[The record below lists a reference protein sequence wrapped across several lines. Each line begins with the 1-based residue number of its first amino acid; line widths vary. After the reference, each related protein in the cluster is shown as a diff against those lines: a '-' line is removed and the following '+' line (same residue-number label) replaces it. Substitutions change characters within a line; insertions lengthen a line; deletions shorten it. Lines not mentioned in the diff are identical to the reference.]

1 MVDYKF
7 TWVKFFKEVHE
18 KIHNNYT
25 AKQLANIANKIFGH
39 IKDIDDYGNEV
50 SIQEMTPIN
59 FIGYFNRRLTLNNR
73 IQYCQKLKE
82 IMNLTSETPVDFDGI
97 PEFNNQNCLC
107 MPFKKDRATYIVQE
121 QWEISKQILNDNIN
135 TELFDKIL
143 SNAHPYIGL
152 SYLSRFCFIVKPE
165 QYYPYDKQMAI
176 NLKAKMPETYNGY
189 NDYCKLLKYTY
200 PEKTSYELSYEA
212 FMENNNKQYKKPTNQ
227 KKYWLYSAGEKSYKW
242 DEFYKDGIMAIG
254 WDYLGDLTKY
264 SSQEEIAD
272 KITKEEN
279 KTQYP
284 KNDSK
289 ANWEFAKDMQVG
301 DIVYVKKGLQDA
313 LIGRGIVKSDYIY
326 DANRNEYKSI
336 RKVEWT
342 HNGIYDVDF
351 NILDIKQWN
360 QKTLTEISQSKYKDF
375 CLKIEDV
382 FMKKQSE
389 EESNNLQLNIPLN
402 QILYG
407 PPGTGKTFSVRKY
420 IDEILGKNPG
430 LNIENEDQRINNVV
444 KDSNWY
450 SAIALSMYQN
460 GKNNKYKVAELL
472 EQKIIKAFSL
482 TRENKNVRAALW
494 AQMQIHTHEN
504 CPNVN
509 YSNRLAPFIF
519 EKNENS
525 EWYLTEDGI
534 KFVEENLSE
543 QLEQLSAKNN
553 TRKLEDFYKFLT
565 FHQSYSYEEFV
576 EGIKP
581 QIRTDE
587 ESSSISYEYNKGVF
601 KEICQQA
608 NSDPD
613 NNYLLIIDEI
623 NRGNI
628 SKIFGELITLIESD
642 KRVIPNGERIFE
654 NTKTQNEELVVTL
667 PYTKSKFGVPSNLYI
682 LGTMNT
688 SDRSIA
694 SIDIALR
701 RRFKFKEM
709 MPDSNLVADFGIGFN
724 TIFDDLNNKIK
735 LLLDRDHQIGHSY
748 FINTKYN
755 NNNGNNNVE
764 TLKEIWFSEILPLL
778 NEYFYC
784 DWEKLKLI
792 VPGFI
797 RPLKIPPAL
806 KSECDD
812 SIYEFK
818 TFDEVSDFEKA
829 LNQEKFEQA

>member
-1 MVDYKF
+1 MNTEEQKNLFKVWLQKTRNVGSSTLISYTDRVLEKLLEIIEYSKNPSLKSINPNMYFYQTIEDFDKFVLLLKNDPNFDIVNKTGQRQGGWVSTPLNHYRKFLLSNKTESQNINESIEFLREKLINFYKAKGLEIKE
-7 TWVKFFKEVHE
+7 TGAYTALKYNKNVAEVHKATKHRFRIVINYDLLNDEFKNEVRKVPNSYNWTNLNGEFWIDSEKTFNSAIE
-18 KIHNNYT
+18 KINNILSKINKQEAVYT
-25 AKQLANIANKIFGH
+25 A
-39 IKDIDDYGNEV
+39 E
-50 SIQEMTPIN
+50 
-59 FIGYFNRRLTLNNR
+59 
-73 IQYCQKLKE
+73 
-82 IMNLTSETPVDFDGI
+82 
-97 PEFNNQNCLC
+97 
-107 MPFKKDRATYIVQE
+107 
-121 QWEISKQILNDNIN
+121 
-135 TELFDKIL
+135 
-143 SNAHPYIGL
+143 
-152 SYLSRFCFIVKPE
+152 
-165 QYYPYDKQMAI
+165 
-176 NLKAKMPETYNGY
+176 
-189 NDYCKLLKYTY
+189 
-200 PEKTSYELSYEA
+200 
-212 FMENNNKQYKKPTNQ
+212 
-227 KKYWLYSAGEKSYKW
+227 
-242 DEFYKDGIMAIG
+242 
-254 WDYLGDLTKY
+254 
-264 SSQEEIAD
+264 
-272 KITKEEN
+272 
-279 KTQYP
+279 
-284 KNDSK
+284 
-289 ANWEFAKDMQVG
+289 
-301 DIVYVKKGLQDA
+301 
-313 LIGRGIVKSDYIY
+313 
-326 DANRNEYKSI
+326 
-336 RKVEWT
+336 
-342 HNGIYDVDF
+342 
-351 NILDIKQWN
+351 IKQGDSR
-360 QKTLTEISQSKYKDF
+360 E
-375 CLKIEDV
+375 
-382 FMKKQSE
+382 
-389 EESNNLQLNIPLN
+389 NIPLN

-587 ESSSISYEYNKGVF
+587 ECSSVSYEYNKGVF

-628 SKIFGELITLIESD
+628 SKIFGELITLIEIN
-642 KRVIPNGERIFE
+642 KRVMPNGERIFE
-654 NTKTQNEELVVTL
+654 NTVTKDEQLLVTL
-667 PYTKSKFGVPSNLYI
+667 PYTKSKFGVPNNLYI

-701 RRFKFKEM
+701 RRFKFVEM
-709 MPDSNLVADFGIGFN
+709 MPNSDLVADFECNFKEIFEKLN
-724 TIFDDLNNKIK
+724 TKIK
-735 LLLDRDHQIGHSY
+735 ILLDRDHQIGHSY
-748 FINTKYN
+748 FIETKYADADIN
-755 NNNGNNNVE
+755 I
-764 TLKEIWFSEILPLL
+764 LKEIWFSEILPLL

-792 VPGFI
+792 IPGFI
-797 RPLKIPPAL
+797 KKLDVPEMLKN
-806 KSECDD
+806 ECDD

-829 LNQEKFEQA
+829 LNQEKFEQV

>member
-1 MVDYKF
+1 MAYIS
-7 TWVKFFKEVHE
+7 E
-18 KIHNNYT
+18 
-25 AKQLANIANKIFGH
+25 
-39 IKDIDDYGNEV
+39 
-50 SIQEMTPIN
+50 SI
-59 FIGYFNRRLTLNNR
+59 
-73 IQYCQKLKE
+73 CK
-82 IMNLTSETPVDFDGI
+82 
-97 PEFNNQNCLC
+97 
-107 MPFKKDRATYIVQE
+107 
-121 QWEISKQILNDNIN
+121 ISKQRQDN
-135 TELFDKIL
+135 
-143 SNAHPYIGL
+143 
-152 SYLSRFCFIVKPE
+152 
-165 QYYPYDKQMAI
+165 
-176 NLKAKMPETYNGY
+176 Y
-189 NDYCKLLKYTY
+189 NDYYFY
-200 PEKTSYELSYEA
+200 PQNNANFKKEA
-212 FMENNNKQYKKPTNQ
+212 FEDKIVIVKIFNANKQLIDEFNINVNTFWKSDISTQIRTTTRNGQDVSKKYNNSKIFAFPKRYINKFDINTFFNNI
-227 KKYWLYSAGEKSYKW
+227 KYWLYSAGEKSYKW

-264 SSQEEIAD
+264 SSQAEIAD

-284 KNDSK
+284 MNDSK

-351 NILDIKQWN
+351 KVLDIKQWN

-382 FMKKQSE
+382 FMKKQPE
-389 EESNNLQLNIPLN
+389 ENSNSLQVNIPLN

-407 PPGTGKTFSVRKY
+407 PPGTGKTYSVRQY
-420 IDEILGKNPG
+420 ITDIVGQNPG
-430 LNIENEDQRINNVV
+430 LKTDNEEQKINNAV
-444 KDSNWY
+444 KDLTWY
-450 SAIALSMYQN
+450 SAIALSMYRN
-460 GKNNKYKVAELL
+460 GKNNKYKVPNLQH
-472 EQKIIKAFSL
+472 QKIIKAF
-482 TRENKNVRAALW
+482 AATKESKKIKATLW
-494 AQMQIHTHEN
+494 FQMQSHTSESSE
-504 CPNVN
+504 NVN
-509 YSNRLAPFIF
+509 NSTKHPPYLFD
-519 EKNENS
+519 KTENS
-525 EWYLTEDGI
+525 EWYLTETGI

-543 QLEQLSAKNN
+543 QLEFLNAKNSS
-553 TRKLEDFYKFLT
+553 RKIEDFYKFIT

-581 QIRTDE
+581 SINNDE
-587 ESSSISYEYNKGVF
+587 DNATISYEYNRGIF

-608 NSDPD
+608 NSDPE

-701 RRFKFKEM
+701 RRFKFVEM
-709 MPDSNLVADFGIGFN
+709 MPNSDLVADFECNFKEIFEKLN
-724 TIFDDLNNKIK
+724 TKIK
-735 LLLDRDHQIGHSY
+735 ILLDRDHQIGHSY
-748 FINTKYN
+748 FIKTKYAEADIN
-755 NNNGNNNVE
+755 I
-764 TLKEIWFSEILPLL
+764 LKEIWFSEILPLL

-792 VPGFI
+792 IPGFI
-797 RPLKIPPAL
+797 KKLDVPETLKN
-806 KSECDD
+806 ECDD

-818 TFDEVSDFEKA
+818 TFDEVADFEKA
-829 LNQEKFEQA
+829 LNQEKFEQV

>member
-1 MVDYKF
+1 M
-7 TWVKFFKEVHE
+7 
-18 KIHNNYT
+18 
-25 AKQLANIANKIFGH
+25 
-39 IKDIDDYGNEV
+39 
-50 SIQEMTPIN
+50 
-59 FIGYFNRRLTLNNR
+59 
-73 IQYCQKLKE
+73 
-82 IMNLTSETPVDFDGI
+82 
-97 PEFNNQNCLC
+97 
-107 MPFKKDRATYIVQE
+107 
-121 QWEISKQILNDNIN
+121 
-135 TELFDKIL
+135 
-143 SNAHPYIGL
+143 
-152 SYLSRFCFIVKPE
+152 
-165 QYYPYDKQMAI
+165 
-176 NLKAKMPETYNGY
+176 
-189 NDYCKLLKYTY
+189 
-200 PEKTSYELSYEA
+200 
-212 FMENNNKQYKKPTNQ
+212 
-227 KKYWLYSAGEKSYKW
+227 
-242 DEFYKDGIMAIG
+242 
-254 WDYLGDLTKY
+254 
-264 SSQEEIAD
+264 
-272 KITKEEN
+272 
-279 KTQYP
+279 
-284 KNDSK
+284 
-289 ANWEFAKDMQVG
+289 
-301 DIVYVKKGLQDA
+301 
-313 LIGRGIVKSDYIY
+313 
-326 DANRNEYKSI
+326 
-336 RKVEWT
+336 
-342 HNGIYDVDF
+342 DF

-482 TRENKNVRAALW
+482 TRENKNIRAALW

-587 ESSSISYEYNKGVF
+587 ECSSVSYEYNKGIF

-608 NSDPD
+608 NSDPN

-628 SKIFGELITLIESD
+628 SKIFGELITLIEID
-642 KRVIPNGERIFE
+642 KRVMPNGERIFE
-654 NTKTQNEELVVTL
+654 NTITKDEQLLVTL
-667 PYTKSKFGVPSNLYI
+667 PYTKSKFGVPNNLYI

-701 RRFKFKEM
+701 RRFKFVEM
-709 MPDSNLVADFGIGFN
+709 MPNSNLVADFGCNFKE
-724 TIFDDLNNKIK
+724 IFEKLNNKIK
-735 LLLDRDHQIGHSY
+735 ILLDRDHQIGHSY

-755 NNNGNNNVE
+755 DSNENNNVE
-764 TLKEIWFSEILPLL
+764 TLKDIWFSEILPLL

-792 VPGFI
+792 IPGFI
-797 RPLKIPPAL
+797 KKLDVPEVLKN
-806 KSECDD
+806 ECDD

-818 TFDEVSDFEKA
+818 TFDEVEYFEKA
-829 LNQEKFEQA
+829 LNQEKFEQV

>member
-1 MVDYKF
+1 MNTEEQKNLFKVWLQKTRNVGSSTLISYTDRVLEKLLEIIEYSKNPSLKSINPNMYFYQTIEDFDKFVLLLKNDPNFDIVNKTGQPQGGWVSTPLNHYRKFLLSNKTESQNINESIEFLREKLINFYK
-7 TWVKFFKEVHE
+7 TKGLEIKETGAYTALKYNKNVAEVHKATKQTNRFRIVINYDLLNDEFKNEVRKVPDSYNWTNLNGEFWIDSEKTFNSAIE
-18 KIHNNYT
+18 KINNILSKINKQEAVYT
-25 AKQLANIANKIFGH
+25 A
-39 IKDIDDYGNEV
+39 E
-50 SIQEMTPIN
+50 
-59 FIGYFNRRLTLNNR
+59 
-73 IQYCQKLKE
+73 
-82 IMNLTSETPVDFDGI
+82 
-97 PEFNNQNCLC
+97 
-107 MPFKKDRATYIVQE
+107 
-121 QWEISKQILNDNIN
+121 
-135 TELFDKIL
+135 
-143 SNAHPYIGL
+143 
-152 SYLSRFCFIVKPE
+152 
-165 QYYPYDKQMAI
+165 
-176 NLKAKMPETYNGY
+176 
-189 NDYCKLLKYTY
+189 
-200 PEKTSYELSYEA
+200 
-212 FMENNNKQYKKPTNQ
+212 
-227 KKYWLYSAGEKSYKW
+227 
-242 DEFYKDGIMAIG
+242 
-254 WDYLGDLTKY
+254 
-264 SSQEEIAD
+264 
-272 KITKEEN
+272 
-279 KTQYP
+279 
-284 KNDSK
+284 
-289 ANWEFAKDMQVG
+289 
-301 DIVYVKKGLQDA
+301 
-313 LIGRGIVKSDYIY
+313 
-326 DANRNEYKSI
+326 
-336 RKVEWT
+336 
-342 HNGIYDVDF
+342 
-351 NILDIKQWN
+351 IKQCD
-360 QKTLTEISQSKYKDF
+360 S
-375 CLKIEDV
+375 
-382 FMKKQSE
+382 MK
-389 EESNNLQLNIPLN
+389 NIPLN

-587 ESSSISYEYNKGVF
+587 ECSSVSYEYNKGIF

-628 SKIFGELITLIESD
+628 SKIFGELITLIEID
-642 KRVIPNGERIFE
+642 KRVMPNGERIFE
-654 NTKTQNEELVVTL
+654 NTITKDEQLLVTL
-667 PYTKSKFGVPSNLYI
+667 PYTKSKFGVPNNLYI

-701 RRFKFKEM
+701 RRLKFVEM
-709 MPDSNLVADFGIGFN
+709 MPNSNLVADFGCNFKE
-724 TIFDDLNNKIK
+724 IFEKLNNKIK
-735 LLLDRDHQIGHSY
+735 ILLDRDHQIGHSY
-748 FINTKYN
+748 FIRTKYADADIN
-755 NNNGNNNVE
+755 I
-764 TLKEIWFSEILPLL
+764 LKEIWFSEILPLL

-792 VPGFI
+792 IPGFI
-797 RPLKIPPAL
+797 KEIEIPDYLKN
-806 KSECDD
+806 ECDE
-812 SIYEFK
+812 IICEFK
-818 TFDEVSDFEKA
+818 TSDEVDDFLVA
-829 LNQEKFEQA
+829 LNQEKFE

>member
-1 MVDYKF
+1 MPYIS
-7 TWVKFFKEVHE
+7 E
-18 KIHNNYT
+18 
-25 AKQLANIANKIFGH
+25 
-39 IKDIDDYGNEV
+39 
-50 SIQEMTPIN
+50 SI
-59 FIGYFNRRLTLNNR
+59 
-73 IQYCQKLKE
+73 CK
-82 IMNLTSETPVDFDGI
+82 
-97 PEFNNQNCLC
+97 
-107 MPFKKDRATYIVQE
+107 
-121 QWEISKQILNDNIN
+121 ISKQRQDN
-135 TELFDKIL
+135 
-143 SNAHPYIGL
+143 
-152 SYLSRFCFIVKPE
+152 
-165 QYYPYDKQMAI
+165 
-176 NLKAKMPETYNGY
+176 Y
-189 NDYCKLLKYTY
+189 NDYYFY
-200 PEKTSYELSYEA
+200 PQNNANFKKEA
-212 FMENNNKQYKKPTNQ
+212 FEDKIVIVKIFNANKQLIDEFNINVNTFWKSDISTQIRTTTRNGQDVSKKYNNSKIFAFPKRYINKFDINTFFNNI
-227 KKYWLYSAGEKSYKW
+227 KYWLYSAGEKSYKW
-242 DEFYKDGIMAIG
+242 DEFFKDGIMAIG

-264 SSQEEIAD
+264 SSQAEIAD

-284 KNDSK
+284 MNDSK

-301 DIVYVKKGLQDA
+301 DIVYVKKGLQDT
-313 LIGRGIVKSDYIY
+313 LIGRGIVTSNYIY

-351 NILDIKQWN
+351 KVLDIKQWN

-382 FMKKQSE
+382 FMKKQPE
-389 EESNNLQLNIPLN
+389 ENSNSLQVNIPLN

-407 PPGTGKTFSVRKY
+407 PPGTGKTYSVRQY
-420 IDEILGKNPG
+420 ITDIVEQNPG
-430 LNIENEDQRINNVV
+430 LKTDNEEQKINNAV
-444 KDSNWY
+444 KDLTWY
-450 SAIALSMYQN
+450 SAIALSMYRN
-460 GKNNKYKVAELL
+460 GKNNKYKVPNLQH
-472 EQKIIKAFSL
+472 QKIIKAF
-482 TRENKNVRAALW
+482 AATKESKKIKATLW
-494 AQMQIHTHEN
+494 FQMQSHTSESSE
-504 CPNVN
+504 NVN
-509 YSNRLAPFIF
+509 NSTKHPPYLFD
-519 EKNENS
+519 KTENS
-525 EWYLTEDGI
+525 EWYLTETGI

-543 QLEQLSAKNN
+543 QLEFLNAKNSS
-553 TRKLEDFYKFLT
+553 RKIEDFYKFIT

-581 QIRTDE
+581 SINNDE
-587 ESSSISYEYNKGVF
+587 DNATISYEYNRGIF

-608 NSDPD
+608 NSDPE

-701 RRFKFKEM
+701 RRFKFVEM
-709 MPDSNLVADFGIGFN
+709 MPNSDLVADFECNFKEIFEKLN
-724 TIFDDLNNKIK
+724 TKIK
-735 LLLDRDHQIGHSY
+735 ILLDRDHQIGHSY
-748 FINTKYN
+748 FIKTKYAEADIN
-755 NNNGNNNVE
+755 I
-764 TLKEIWFSEILPLL
+764 LKEIWFSEILPLL

-792 VPGFI
+792 IPGFI
-797 RPLKIPPAL
+797 KKLDVPETLKN
-806 KSECDD
+806 ECDD

-818 TFDEVSDFEKA
+818 TFDEVADFEKA
-829 LNQEKFEQA
+829 LNQEKFEQV

>member
-1 MVDYKF
+1 MAYIS
-7 TWVKFFKEVHE
+7 E
-18 KIHNNYT
+18 
-25 AKQLANIANKIFGH
+25 
-39 IKDIDDYGNEV
+39 
-50 SIQEMTPIN
+50 SI
-59 FIGYFNRRLTLNNR
+59 
-73 IQYCQKLKE
+73 CK
-82 IMNLTSETPVDFDGI
+82 
-97 PEFNNQNCLC
+97 
-107 MPFKKDRATYIVQE
+107 
-121 QWEISKQILNDNIN
+121 ISKQRQDN
-135 TELFDKIL
+135 
-143 SNAHPYIGL
+143 
-152 SYLSRFCFIVKPE
+152 
-165 QYYPYDKQMAI
+165 
-176 NLKAKMPETYNGY
+176 Y
-189 NDYCKLLKYTY
+189 NDYYFY
-200 PEKTSYELSYEA
+200 PQNNANFKKEA
-212 FMENNNKQYKKPTNQ
+212 FEDKIVIVKIFNANKQLIDEFNINVNTFWKSDISTQIRTTTRNGQDVSKKYNNSKIFAFPKRYINKFDINTFFNNI
-227 KKYWLYSAGEKSYKW
+227 KYWLYSAGEKSYKW

-264 SSQEEIAD
+264 SSQEEIAN

-284 KNDSK
+284 MNDSK

-351 NILDIKQWN
+351 KVLDIKQWN

-382 FMKKQSE
+382 FMKKQPE
-389 EESNNLQLNIPLN
+389 ENSNSLQVNIPLN

-407 PPGTGKTFSVRKY
+407 PPGTGKTYSVRQY
-420 IDEILGKNPG
+420 ITDIVGQNPG
-430 LNIENEDQRINNVV
+430 LKTDNEEQKINNAV
-444 KDSNWY
+444 KDLTWY
-450 SAIALSMYQN
+450 SAIALSMYKN
-460 GKNNKYKVAELL
+460 GKNNKYKVPNLQH
-472 EQKIIKAFSL
+472 QKIIKAF
-482 TRENKNVRAALW
+482 AATKESKKIKATLW
-494 AQMQIHTHEN
+494 FQMQSHTSESSE
-504 CPNVN
+504 NVN
-509 YSNRLAPFIF
+509 NSTKHPPYLFD
-519 EKNENS
+519 KTENS
-525 EWYLTEDGI
+525 EWYLTETGI

-543 QLEQLSAKNN
+543 QLEFLNAKNSS
-553 TRKLEDFYKFLT
+553 RKIEDFYKFIT

-581 QIRTDE
+581 SINNDE
-587 ESSSISYEYNKGVF
+587 DNATISYEYNRGIF

-608 NSDPD
+608 NSDPE

-642 KRVIPNGERIFE
+642 KRVISNGERIFE

-667 PYTKSKFGVPSNLYI
+667 PYTKSKFGVPNNLYI

-701 RRFKFKEM
+701 RRFKFVEM
-709 MPDSNLVADFGIGFN
+709 MPKRELVADFGINFVDVFENLN
-724 TIFDDLNNKIK
+724 TKIK
-735 LLLDRDHQIGHSY
+735 ILLDRDHQIGHSY
-748 FINTKYN
+748 FIKTKYEN
-755 NNNGNNNVE
+755 AGSDE
-764 TLKEIWFSEILPLL
+764 LKAIWFSEILPLL

-784 DWEKLKLI
+784 DWEKLKLV

-797 RPLKIPPAL
+797 KKVEIPSAL
-806 KSECDD
+806 KNDCDED
-812 SIYEFK
+812 IYEFK
-818 TFDEVSDFEKA
+818 TFDEVEDFEVA
-829 LNQEKFEQA
+829 LKSEKFE

>member
-1 MVDYKF
+1 MNTEEQKNLFKVWLQKTRNVGSSTLISYTDRVLEKLLEIIEYSKNPSLKSINPNMYFYQTIEDFDKFVLLLKNDPNFDIVNKTGQPQGGWVSTPLNHYRKFLLSNKTESQNINESIEFLREKLINFYKAKGLEIKE
-7 TWVKFFKEVHE
+7 TGAYTALKYNKNVAEVHKATKHRFRIVINYDLLNDEFKNEVRKVPNSYNWTNLNGEFWIDSEKTFNSAIE
-18 KIHNNYT
+18 KINNILSKINKQEAVYT
-25 AKQLANIANKIFGH
+25 A
-39 IKDIDDYGNEV
+39 E
-50 SIQEMTPIN
+50 
-59 FIGYFNRRLTLNNR
+59 
-73 IQYCQKLKE
+73 
-82 IMNLTSETPVDFDGI
+82 
-97 PEFNNQNCLC
+97 
-107 MPFKKDRATYIVQE
+107 
-121 QWEISKQILNDNIN
+121 
-135 TELFDKIL
+135 
-143 SNAHPYIGL
+143 
-152 SYLSRFCFIVKPE
+152 
-165 QYYPYDKQMAI
+165 
-176 NLKAKMPETYNGY
+176 
-189 NDYCKLLKYTY
+189 
-200 PEKTSYELSYEA
+200 
-212 FMENNNKQYKKPTNQ
+212 
-227 KKYWLYSAGEKSYKW
+227 
-242 DEFYKDGIMAIG
+242 
-254 WDYLGDLTKY
+254 
-264 SSQEEIAD
+264 
-272 KITKEEN
+272 
-279 KTQYP
+279 
-284 KNDSK
+284 
-289 ANWEFAKDMQVG
+289 
-301 DIVYVKKGLQDA
+301 
-313 LIGRGIVKSDYIY
+313 
-326 DANRNEYKSI
+326 
-336 RKVEWT
+336 
-342 HNGIYDVDF
+342 
-351 NILDIKQWN
+351 IKQGDSR
-360 QKTLTEISQSKYKDF
+360 E
-375 CLKIEDV
+375 
-382 FMKKQSE
+382 
-389 EESNNLQLNIPLN
+389 NIPLN

-587 ESSSISYEYNKGVF
+587 ECSSVSYEYNKGVF

-628 SKIFGELITLIESD
+628 SKIFGELITLIEID

-654 NTKTQNEELVVTL
+654 NTITKDEQLLVTL
-667 PYTKSKFGVPSNLYI
+667 PYTKSKFGVPNNLYI

-701 RRFKFKEM
+701 RRFKFVEM
-709 MPDSNLVADFGIGFN
+709 MPNSDLVADFECNFKEIFEKLN
-724 TIFDDLNNKIK
+724 TKIK
-735 LLLDRDHQIGHSY
+735 ILLDRDHQIGHSY
-748 FINTKYN
+748 FIETKYADADIN
-755 NNNGNNNVE
+755 I
-764 TLKEIWFSEILPLL
+764 LKEIWFSEILPLL

-792 VPGFI
+792 IPGFI
-797 RPLKIPPAL
+797 KKLDVPEMLKN
-806 KSECDD
+806 ECDD

-829 LNQEKFEQA
+829 LNQEKFEQV

>member
-1 MVDYKF
+1 MAYIS
-7 TWVKFFKEVHE
+7 E
-18 KIHNNYT
+18 
-25 AKQLANIANKIFGH
+25 
-39 IKDIDDYGNEV
+39 
-50 SIQEMTPIN
+50 SI
-59 FIGYFNRRLTLNNR
+59 
-73 IQYCQKLKE
+73 CK
-82 IMNLTSETPVDFDGI
+82 
-97 PEFNNQNCLC
+97 
-107 MPFKKDRATYIVQE
+107 
-121 QWEISKQILNDNIN
+121 ISKQRQDN
-135 TELFDKIL
+135 
-143 SNAHPYIGL
+143 
-152 SYLSRFCFIVKPE
+152 
-165 QYYPYDKQMAI
+165 
-176 NLKAKMPETYNGY
+176 Y
-189 NDYCKLLKYTY
+189 NDYYFY
-200 PEKTSYELSYEA
+200 PKNNTNFKKEA
-212 FMENNNKQYKKPTNQ
+212 FEDKIVIVKIFNANKQLIDEFNINVNTFWKSDISTQIRTTTRNGQDVSKKYNNSKIFAFPKRYINKFDINTFFNNI
-227 KKYWLYSAGEKSYKW
+227 KYWLYSAGEKSYKW

-264 SSQEEIAD
+264 SSQEEIAN

-279 KTQYP
+279 RTQYP
-284 KNDSK
+284 MNDSK
-289 ANWEFAKDMQVG
+289 ANWEFVKNMHIG

-326 DANRNEYKSI
+326 DEIRNEYKSI

-342 HNGIYDVDF
+342 HNGAYDVDF

-389 EESNNLQLNIPLN
+389 EESNNLQLNISLN

-587 ESSSISYEYNKGVF
+587 ECSSISYEYNKGVF

-628 SKIFGELITLIESD
+628 SKIFGELITLIEIN
-642 KRVIPNGERIFE
+642 KRVMPNGERIFE
-654 NTKTQNEELVVTL
+654 NTVTKDEQLLVTL
-667 PYTKSKFGVPSNLYI
+667 PYTKSKFGVPNNLYI

-701 RRFKFKEM
+701 RRFKFVEM
-709 MPDSNLVADFGIGFN
+709 MPNSDLVADFECNFKEIFEKLN
-724 TIFDDLNNKIK
+724 TKIK
-735 LLLDRDHQIGHSY
+735 ILLDRDHQIGHSY
-748 FINTKYN
+748 FIETKYADADIN
-755 NNNGNNNVE
+755 I
-764 TLKEIWFSEILPLL
+764 LKEIWFSEILPLL

-792 VPGFI
+792 IPGFI
-797 RPLKIPPAL
+797 KKLDVPEVLKN
-806 KSECDD
+806 ECDD

-829 LNQEKFEQA
+829 LNQEKFEQV

>member
-1 MVDYKF
+1 MAYIS
-7 TWVKFFKEVHE
+7 E
-18 KIHNNYT
+18 
-25 AKQLANIANKIFGH
+25 
-39 IKDIDDYGNEV
+39 
-50 SIQEMTPIN
+50 SI
-59 FIGYFNRRLTLNNR
+59 
-73 IQYCQKLKE
+73 CK
-82 IMNLTSETPVDFDGI
+82 
-97 PEFNNQNCLC
+97 
-107 MPFKKDRATYIVQE
+107 
-121 QWEISKQILNDNIN
+121 ISKQRQDN
-135 TELFDKIL
+135 
-143 SNAHPYIGL
+143 
-152 SYLSRFCFIVKPE
+152 
-165 QYYPYDKQMAI
+165 
-176 NLKAKMPETYNGY
+176 Y
-189 NDYCKLLKYTY
+189 NDYYFY
-200 PEKTSYELSYEA
+200 PQNNANFKKEA
-212 FMENNNKQYKKPTNQ
+212 FEDKIVIVKIFNANKQLIDEFNINVNTFWKSDISTQIRTTTRNGQDVSKKYNNSKIFAFPKRYINKFDINTFFNNI
-227 KKYWLYSAGEKSYKW
+227 KYWLYSAGEKSYKW

-264 SSQEEIAD
+264 SSQAEIAD

-284 KNDSK
+284 MNDSK

-351 NILDIKQWN
+351 KVLDIKQWN

-382 FMKKQSE
+382 FMKKQPE
-389 EESNNLQLNIPLN
+389 ENLNSLQVNIPLN

-407 PPGTGKTFSVRKY
+407 PPGTGKTYSVRQY
-420 IDEILGKNPG
+420 ITDIVGQNPG
-430 LNIENEDQRINNVV
+430 LKTDNEEQKINNAV
-444 KDSNWY
+444 KDLTWY
-450 SAIALSMYQN
+450 SAIALSMYRN
-460 GKNNKYKVAELL
+460 GKNNKYKVPNLQH
-472 EQKIIKAFSL
+472 QKIIKAF
-482 TRENKNVRAALW
+482 AATKESKKIKATLW
-494 AQMQIHTHEN
+494 FQMQSHTSESSE
-504 CPNVN
+504 NVN
-509 YSNRLAPFIF
+509 NSTKHPPYLFD
-519 EKNENS
+519 KTENS
-525 EWYLTEDGI
+525 EWYLTETGI

-543 QLEQLSAKNN
+543 QLEFLNAKNSS
-553 TRKLEDFYKFLT
+553 RKIEDFYKFIT

-581 QIRTDE
+581 SINNDE
-587 ESSSISYEYNKGVF
+587 DNATISYEYNRGIF

-608 NSDPD
+608 NSDPE

-654 NTKTQNEELVVTL
+654 NTKTQNEELVVIL

-701 RRFKFKEM
+701 RRFKFVEM
-709 MPDSNLVADFGIGFN
+709 MPKRELVADFGINFADVFENLN
-724 TIFDDLNNKIK
+724 TKIK
-735 LLLDRDHQIGHSY
+735 ILLDRDHQIGHSY
-748 FINTKYN
+748 FIKTKYEN
-755 NNNGNNNVE
+755 AGSDE
-764 TLKEIWFSEILPLL
+764 LKAIWFSEILPLL

-784 DWEKLKLI
+784 DWEKLKLV

-797 RPLKIPPAL
+797 KKVEIPSAL
-806 KSECDD
+806 KNDCDED
-812 SIYEFK
+812 IYEFK
-818 TFDEVSDFEKA
+818 TFDEVEDFEVA
-829 LNQEKFEQA
+829 LKSEKFE

>member
-1 MVDYKF
+1 MAYIS
-7 TWVKFFKEVHE
+7 E
-18 KIHNNYT
+18 
-25 AKQLANIANKIFGH
+25 
-39 IKDIDDYGNEV
+39 
-50 SIQEMTPIN
+50 SI
-59 FIGYFNRRLTLNNR
+59 
-73 IQYCQKLKE
+73 CK
-82 IMNLTSETPVDFDGI
+82 
-97 PEFNNQNCLC
+97 
-107 MPFKKDRATYIVQE
+107 
-121 QWEISKQILNDNIN
+121 ISKQRQDN
-135 TELFDKIL
+135 
-143 SNAHPYIGL
+143 
-152 SYLSRFCFIVKPE
+152 
-165 QYYPYDKQMAI
+165 
-176 NLKAKMPETYNGY
+176 Y
-189 NDYCKLLKYTY
+189 NDYYFY
-200 PEKTSYELSYEA
+200 PQNNANFKKEA
-212 FMENNNKQYKKPTNQ
+212 FEDKIVIVKIFNANKQLIDEFNINVNTFWKSDISTQIRTTTRNGQDVSKKYNNSKIFAFPKRYINKFDINTFFNNI
-227 KKYWLYSAGEKSYKW
+227 KYWLYSAGEKSYKW

-264 SSQEEIAD
+264 SSQEEIAN

-284 KNDSK
+284 MNDSK

-351 NILDIKQWN
+351 KVLDIKQWN

-382 FMKKQSE
+382 FMKKQPE
-389 EESNNLQLNIPLN
+389 ENSNSLQVNIPLN

-407 PPGTGKTFSVRKY
+407 PPGTGKTYSVRQY
-420 IDEILGKNPG
+420 ITDIVGQNPG
-430 LNIENEDQRINNVV
+430 LKTDNEEQKINNAV
-444 KDSNWY
+444 KDLTWY
-450 SAIALSMYQN
+450 SAIALSMYKN
-460 GKNNKYKVAELL
+460 GKNNKYKVPNLQH
-472 EQKIIKAFSL
+472 QKIIKAF
-482 TRENKNVRAALW
+482 AATKESKKIKATLW
-494 AQMQIHTHEN
+494 FQMQSHTSESSE
-504 CPNVN
+504 NVN
-509 YSNRLAPFIF
+509 NSTKHPPYLFD
-519 EKNENS
+519 KTENS
-525 EWYLTEDGI
+525 EWYLTETGI

-543 QLEQLSAKNN
+543 QLEFLNAKNSS
-553 TRKLEDFYKFLT
+553 RKIEDFYKFIT

-581 QIRTDE
+581 SINNDE
-587 ESSSISYEYNKGVF
+587 DNATISYEYNRGIF

-608 NSDPD
+608 NSDPE

-654 NTKTQNEELVVTL
+654 NTKTQNEELVVIL

-701 RRFKFKEM
+701 RRFKFVEM
-709 MPDSNLVADFGIGFN
+709 MPKRELVADFGINFADVFENLN
-724 TIFDDLNNKIK
+724 TKIK
-735 LLLDRDHQIGHSY
+735 ILLDRDHQIGHSY
-748 FINTKYN
+748 FIKTKYEN
-755 NNNGNNNVE
+755 AGSDE
-764 TLKEIWFSEILPLL
+764 LKAIWFSEILPLL

-784 DWEKLKLI
+784 DWEKLKLV

-797 RPLKIPPAL
+797 KKVEIPSALKNDCDEDIYEFKIFDEVEDFEVAL
-806 KSECDD
+806 KSE
-812 SIYEFK
+812 
-818 TFDEVSDFEKA
+818 
-829 LNQEKFEQA
+829 KFE

>member
-1 MVDYKF
+1 MMEDIEKF
-7 TWVKFFKEVHE
+7 GILWTVRDAKTNTLYTVKDDSLYNSC
-18 KIHNNYT
+18 KIWFMLVQDKNNQTQYLAFHNT
-25 AKQLANIANKIFGH
+25 STT
-39 IKDIDDYGNEV
+39 KDQIVTHLRTSKY
-50 SIQEMTPIN
+50 SQ
-59 FIGYFNRRLTLNNR
+59 R
-73 IQYCQKLKE
+73 QKLYE
-82 IMNLTSETPVDFDGI
+82 I
-97 PEFNNQNCLC
+97 
-107 MPFKKDRATYIVQE
+107 
-121 QWEISKQILNDNIN
+121 DNISLN
-135 TELFDKIL
+135 KNPNIPKYSKMDYDTIFDNKNLYAI
-143 SNAHPYIGL
+143 
-152 SYLSRFCFIVKPE
+152 PE
-165 QYYPYDKQMAI
+165 QYI
-176 NLKAKMPETYNGY
+176 NVIEKIDSKLSKYVAKYRSNSTKNV
-189 NDYCKLLKYTY
+189 
-200 PEKTSYELSYEA
+200 
-212 FMENNNKQYKKPTNQ
+212 
-227 KKYWLYSAGEKSYKW
+227 KYWIYSAGEKSYKW

-264 SSQEEIAD
+264 SSQAEIAD

-351 NILDIKQWN
+351 KVLDIKQWN

-382 FMKKQSE
+382 FMKKQPE
-389 EESNNLQLNIPLN
+389 ENSNSLQVNIPLN

-581 QIRTDE
+581 QIRTDKE
-587 ESSSISYEYNKGVF
+587 CSSVSYEYNKGIF

-628 SKIFGELITLIESD
+628 SKIFGELITLIEIN
-642 KRVIPNGERIFE
+642 KRVMPNGERIFE
-654 NTKTQNEELVVTL
+654 NTITKDEQLLVTL
-667 PYTKSKFGVPSNLYI
+667 PYTKSKFGVPNNLYI

-701 RRFKFKEM
+701 RRFKFVEM
-709 MPDSNLVADFGIGFN
+709 MPNSDLVADFECNFKEIFEKLN
-724 TIFDDLNNKIK
+724 TKIK
-735 LLLDRDHQIGHSY
+735 ILLDRDHQIGHSY
-748 FINTKYN
+748 FIETKYADADIN
-755 NNNGNNNVE
+755 I
-764 TLKEIWFSEILPLL
+764 LKEIWFSEILPLL

-792 VPGFI
+792 IPGFI
-797 RPLKIPPAL
+797 RKLDVPEILKN
-806 KSECDD
+806 ECDD

-829 LNQEKFEQA
+829 LNQEKFEQV

>member
-1 MVDYKF
+1 MTRLAEILYGNLNHGYWADLMNNCNIPSS
-7 TWVKFFKEVHE
+7 FFKMNV
-18 KIHNNYT
+18 
-25 AKQLANIANKIFGH
+25 
-39 IKDIDDYGNEV
+39 
-50 SIQEMTPIN
+50 
-59 FIGYFNRRLTLNNR
+59 
-73 IQYCQKLKE
+73 QYCQKLKE

-107 MPFKKDRATYIVQE
+107 MPFKKDRADYIIQE

-135 TELFDKIL
+135 IELFDKIL

-165 QYYPYDKQMAI
+165 KYYPFDKQMAM
-176 NLKAKMPETYNGY
+176 NLNAKMPETYKGY

-212 FMENNNKQYKKPTNQ
+212 FMENNNKQHKKQTNQ

-264 SSQEEIAD
+264 SSQEEIAN

-279 KTQYP
+279 RTQYP
-284 KNDSK
+284 MNDSK
-289 ANWEFAKDMQVG
+289 ANWEFAKDMQIG

-326 DANRNEYKSI
+326 DEIRNEYKSI

-342 HNGIYDVDF
+342 HNGAYDVDF

-382 FMKKQSE
+382 FMNKQPE
-389 EESNNLQLNIPLN
+389 EKLNNLQVNIPLN

-407 PPGTGKTFSVRKY
+407 PPGTGKTYNTVLKAMSIVDNTEYKNISDEQYSVLKTRF
-420 IDEILGKNPG
+420 DELKQAGQ
-430 LNIENEDQRINNVV
+430 IE
-444 KDSNWY
+444 
-450 SAIALSMYQN
+450 
-460 GKNNKYKVAELL
+460 
-472 EQKIIKAFSL
+472 
-482 TRENKNVRAALW
+482 
-494 AQMQIHTHEN
+494 
-504 CPNVN
+504 
-509 YSNRLAPFIF
+509 
-519 EKNENS
+519 
-525 EWYLTEDGI
+525 
-534 KFVEENLSE
+534 FV
-543 QLEQLSAKNN
+543 
-553 TRKLEDFYKFLT
+553 T

-581 QIRTDE
+581 DLDTDSWNEPVDKLTYKGANGIFKTVANRALFDRLNIKTGQQDAILDFKNLKELFIE
-587 ESSSISYEYNKGVF
+587 EYSVGSTFKTGTKNAEFRIDKYTKDSARITPINGKYTYSITFKYLEEAYNKKMSSQGEIATINGVASGLSCYYYAIYEKLLNIKKSNDSNQVKF
-601 KEICQQA
+601 NISEI
-608 NSDPD
+608 SDEDKLQLVKDYYEGKIEINKGTKGKPHV
-613 NNYLLIIDEI
+613 LIIDEI

-628 SKIFGELITLIESD
+628 SKIFGELITLIEED
-642 KRVIPNGERIFE
+642 KRE
-654 NTKTQNEELVVTL
+654 NLSVKL
-667 PYTKSKFGVPSNLYI
+667 PYSQETFTVPKNLYI
-682 LGTMNT
+682 IGTMNT

-709 MPDSNLVADFGIGFN
+709 MPNSSLVADFGIGFN

-755 NNNGNNNVE
+755 NKNGNNNTE
-764 TLKEIWFSEILPLL
+764 TLKDIWFSEILPLL

-784 DWEKLKLI
+784 DWEKLKLVI
-792 VPGFI
+792 PGFI
-797 RPLKIPPAL
+797 KKLDVPEVLKN
-806 KSECDD
+806 ECDD

-818 TFDEVSDFEKA
+818 TFDEIVDFEKA
-829 LNQEKFEQA
+829 LNQEKFEQV

>member
-1 MVDYKF
+1 MAYIS
-7 TWVKFFKEVHE
+7 E
-18 KIHNNYT
+18 
-25 AKQLANIANKIFGH
+25 
-39 IKDIDDYGNEV
+39 
-50 SIQEMTPIN
+50 SI
-59 FIGYFNRRLTLNNR
+59 
-73 IQYCQKLKE
+73 CK
-82 IMNLTSETPVDFDGI
+82 
-97 PEFNNQNCLC
+97 
-107 MPFKKDRATYIVQE
+107 
-121 QWEISKQILNDNIN
+121 ISKQRQDN
-135 TELFDKIL
+135 
-143 SNAHPYIGL
+143 
-152 SYLSRFCFIVKPE
+152 
-165 QYYPYDKQMAI
+165 
-176 NLKAKMPETYNGY
+176 Y
-189 NDYCKLLKYTY
+189 NDYYFY
-200 PEKTSYELSYEA
+200 PKNNTNFKKEA
-212 FMENNNKQYKKPTNQ
+212 FEDKIVIVKIFNANKQLIDEFNINVNTFWKSDISTQIRTTTRNGQDVSKKYNNSKIFAFPKRYINKFDINTFFNNI
-227 KKYWLYSAGEKSYKW
+227 KYWLYSAGEKSYKW

-264 SSQEEIAD
+264 SSQEEIAN

-279 KTQYP
+279 RTQYP
-284 KNDSK
+284 MNDSK
-289 ANWEFAKDMQVG
+289 ANWEFVKNMHIG

-326 DANRNEYKSI
+326 DEIRNEYKSI

-342 HNGIYDVDF
+342 HNGAYDVDF

-587 ESSSISYEYNKGVF
+587 ECSSVSYKYNKGVF

-628 SKIFGELITLIESD
+628 SKIFGELITLIEIN
-642 KRVIPNGERIFE
+642 KRVMPNGERIFE
-654 NTKTQNEELVVTL
+654 NTVTKDEQLLVTL
-667 PYTKSKFGVPSNLYI
+667 PYTKSKFGVPNNLYI
-682 LGTMNT
+682 IGTMNT

-701 RRFKFKEM
+701 RRFKFVEM
-709 MPDSNLVADFGIGFN
+709 MPNSDLVADFECNFKEIFEKLN
-724 TIFDDLNNKIK
+724 TKIK
-735 LLLDRDHQIGHSY
+735 ILLDRDHQIGHSY
-748 FINTKYN
+748 FIETKYADADIN
-755 NNNGNNNVE
+755 I
-764 TLKEIWFSEILPLL
+764 LKEIWFSEILPLL

-792 VPGFI
+792 IPGFI
-797 RPLKIPPAL
+797 KKLDVPEMLKN
-806 KSECDD
+806 ECDD

-829 LNQEKFEQA
+829 LNQEKFEQV